1 MKKGITMGNKT
12 IWIALSMRTG
22 FFLLFGL
29 FMILLFQVF
38 GVKEA
43 MKEAEKWWPF
53 QAIFTNVVSF
63 IVLKHLLKKEG
74 KSFHTILQF
83 KKEKLGKDFLKGL
96 LYLLISFPFAALGL
110 YGFSFLILGDFQPPT
125 NMMQAI
131 PLGAA
136 LIALIL
142 FPISNALV
150 ELPTYYG
157 YAFPRIEKKW
167 GIALAMILPALFL
180 AIQHGPLPIV
190 LESSYIAWRLLAF
203 VPLAFIVAFIFHKTR
218 NITPLIIAH
227 FVMDFQMI
235 VYVLLASL
243 GIPIA

>member
-1 MKKGITMGNKT
+1 MGNKN

-29 FMILLFQVF
+29 VMIFLFQVL
-38 GVKEA
+38 GVNEA

-53 QAIFTNVVSF
+53 QAILANVASF

-74 KSFHTILQF
+74 KSFNAILQF
-83 KKEKLGKDFLKGL
+83 NKEKLGKDFLKGL
-96 LYLLISFPFAALGL
+96 FYLFISFPFAAIGL

-125 NMMQAI
+125 NMMQGI

-136 LIALIL
+136 IIALIT

-180 AIQHGPLPIV
+180 SIQHGPLPIV
-190 LESSYIAWRLLAF
+190 LESSYITWRLLAF
-203 VPLAFIVAFIFHKTR
+203 LPLAFVVALIFHKTR

-227 FVMDFQMI
+227 FVMDFQMV